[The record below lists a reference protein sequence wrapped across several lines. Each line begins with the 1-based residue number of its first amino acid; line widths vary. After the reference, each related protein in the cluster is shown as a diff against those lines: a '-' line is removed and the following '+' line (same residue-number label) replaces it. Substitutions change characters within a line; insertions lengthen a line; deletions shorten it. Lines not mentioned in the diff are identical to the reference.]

1 MPPVTDPAVGAGI
14 FALAAGEAKVVL
26 TTSMVA
32 GNRVG
37 VLSLAPKELDE
48 GVQERED

>member
-32 GNRVG
+32 DNRVG
-37 VLSLAPKELDE
+37 ALPSAPKELDK
-48 GVQERED
+48 GVRERED